1 MLFTNF
7 FYLNN
12 NLKISIMKN
21 QNNKEENNFIKIVL
35 EGIRIEIP
43 SRKPL
48 VLLREENGNRYLPIW
63 IGLSEAYAIALELEG
78 YKPPRPMTHDLI
90 ISLLSLL
97 NTTIEKVSVNNLI
110 NNIFYAEITLMHK
123 DEILKLSAR
132 PSDAIAIAVRVKVPI
147 FVSKKVLD
155 IASINIETVDDEI
168 KRFKKFLETV
178 KPEDFKA

>member
-1 MLFTNF
+1 
-7 FYLNN
+7 
-12 NLKISIMKN
+12 MKN

-48 VLLREENGNRYLPIW
+48 MLLKEEKGNRYLPIW
-63 IGLSEAYAIALELEG
+63 IGLSEAYAIALELKG
-78 YKPPRPMTHDLI
+78 YKPPRPMTHDLM

-110 NNIFYAEITLMHK
+110 NNTFFAEITLMRK

-132 PSDAIAIAVRVKVPI
+132 PSDAIAIAIRAKVPI
-147 FVSKKVLD
+147 FASRKVLD

-178 KPEDFKA
+178 RPEDFKA